1 VALLV
6 GTVALAMLAVGLNLA
21 LTSGPARAH
30 QAIAIRHLAAP
41 HRVAAVI
48 PAPLVADPAPIVLPA
63 VPPMPAHA
71 VASDAPALK
80 AHAAMLQTELTA
92 ARGAAI
98 ASDDRAA
105 RAATD
110 ATAAQLALARVTER
124 AAAIGAPPPA
134 TPPMPTP
141 PLTLTADGALIDV
154 ASTML
159 DLPTAPQNLP
169 AASTEAA
176 SAVASSA
183 VVSPTATAVSSAV
196 AATAPTSVSSAV
208 AAAATT
214 IAAPAPEVSS
224 RAVEPPDDL
233 NLVLAS
239 AREAQF
245 ALETAQLDLVV
256 SLAES
261 QMQQLHANDL
271 QYELVNTELALAFL
285 PGPDPRSSIGC
296 PTDAPDRTLR
306 DGSTVIGL
314 AKLCADSAAAAPTP
328 QAALAIKWALASL
341 GLPYS
346 QELRNFAGWADCSSF
361 VTRAY
366 TAAGVP
372 IAMPMVNAPTT
383 DTIRTSAWAVM
394 EPSTALLPGDLVEPE
409 PGHVVMI
416 LAHGFMVHTSG
427 TGDVAHVSVA
437 YAQPWLSLRI
447 DPTAVGKPGHPDPQ
461 LTGAVPDLSWMETS
475 VVPVPIVPG
484 VRVVLPTSSPSA
496 GPVNVPP
503 PSSIAPSP
511 TWPGPVAP
519 VFGPPVPPTSVPPD
533 SPTPSPNPTPS
544 PPQSSSPTP
553 SGTPTPTLTDTPAP
567 TPPPS
572 DTPTPSP
579 SDTPTPSPSDTLT
592 PSPSDTAPAASSSLS
607 SPPPVVVPSPPPAS
621 PSP

>member
-1 VALLV
+1 MAVAMV
-6 GTVALAMLAVGLNLA
+6 AVGLNLA
-21 LTSGPARAH
+21 LTTGPAAAH
-30 QAIAIRHLAAP
+30 PAIAIRQLDVP

-80 AHAAMLQTELTA
+80 AHAAVLQTELTA
-92 ARGAAI
+92 ARGAAR

-105 RAATD
+105 VAAAD
-110 ATAAQLALARVTER
+110 VTAGQLALARVSER

-134 TPPMPTP
+134 TPPMPIP
-141 PLTLTADGALIDV
+141 PLTLTADGAPIDV

-159 DLPTAPQNLP
+159 DLPSVPRNVPPTSVGPAPAL
-169 AASTEAA
+169 A
-176 SAVASSA
+176 SAVAPTA
-183 VVSPTATAVSSAV
+183 IAGRTATAT
-196 AATAPTSVSSAV
+196 ATATEPP
-208 AAAATT
+208 ATT
-214 IAAPAPEVSS
+214 VASPAPEVSS
-224 RAVEPPDDL
+224 SAVGPPDDL

-245 ALETAQLDLVV
+245 ALETAQLNLVV

-306 DGSTVIGL
+306 DGSAVIGL

-409 PGHVVMI
+409 PGHVVMM
-416 LAHGFMVHTSG
+416 LAHGFMVHTSN

-447 DPTAVGKPGHPDPQ
+447 DPAAVGKPGHPDPQ
-461 LTGAVPDLSWMETS
+461 LTGAVPDLSWMETG
-475 VVPVPIVPG
+475 VVPAPIIPG
-484 VRVVLPTSSPSA
+484 VRVVVPAPSSSGAPDD
-496 GPVNVPP
+496 VTP

-511 TWPGPVAP
+511 TWPGPVEP
-519 VFGPPVPPTSVPPD
+519 VFGPPVPPGPPD
-533 SPTPSPNPTPS
+533 SAPPGSPTPSPNPTPS
-544 PPQSSSPTP
+544 PSSS
-553 SGTPTPTLTDTPAP
+553 L
-567 TPPPS
+567 
-572 DTPTPSP
+572 TPTPSP
-579 SDTPTPSPSDTLT
+579 PPSTTPTATDTSTPTPSDTSTPTPSDTSTPSLSDTST
-592 PSPSDTAPAASSSLS
+592 PSPSNTAPAASSIS
-607 SPPPVVVPSPPPAS
+607 SPPPDVTLSPPP